1 MMNKFGPILKDFLE
15 YEGIGV
21 KEFASRIDTSPKN
34 LIDIL
39 NGNIEISQNMI
50 YNISFITGIPVS
62 YIENVENNFKLD
74 KKIDDLLKEENINIR
89 DYINRFHYKELTKEY
104 GISFTNDRNDYSI
117 AKDILKYLRISNPK
131 SLYKENN
138 SIFYKSKN
146 DKVELLAI
154 WLEKCYRIAKEQ
166 QIKEYTKENIETLVT
181 FIKEEALKNE
191 FDEKKLIHKF
201 NENGIYLVIQ
211 DDLKGSKI
219 RGAFKVFNDK
229 PAIYLTKKH
238 KRIADIYFAL
248 LHELAH
254 CKSDFNRA
262 KSGSMVS
269 YLDENDSAIY
279 EKEADAK
286 AFNWLVENTIYD
298 EIKENKD
305 CVLDKRV
312 VPAFL
317 VYRMAYDKIIS
328 CSSKLY
334 QKYNIVIRDK

>member
-1 MMNKFGPILKDFLE
+1 M
-15 YEGIGV
+15 
-21 KEFASRIDTSPKN
+21 
-34 LIDIL
+34 
-39 NGNIEISQNMI
+39 
-50 YNISFITGIPVS
+50 
-62 YIENVENNFKLD
+62 
-74 KKIDDLLKEENINIR
+74 
-89 DYINRFHYKELTKEY
+89 
-104 GISFTNDRNDYSI
+104 
-117 AKDILKYLRISNPK
+117 
-131 SLYKENN
+131 
-138 SIFYKSKN
+138 
-146 DKVELLAI
+146 
-154 WLEKCYRIAKEQ
+154 
-166 QIKEYTKENIETLVT
+166 
-181 FIKEEALKNE
+181 
-191 FDEKKLIHKF
+191 
-201 NENGIYLVIQ
+201 IQ

-229 PAIYLTKKH
+229 PAIYL
-238 KRIADIYFAL
+238 IADIYFAL

-334 QKYNIVIRDK
+334 QKYNIVISKKIIAIYHKK